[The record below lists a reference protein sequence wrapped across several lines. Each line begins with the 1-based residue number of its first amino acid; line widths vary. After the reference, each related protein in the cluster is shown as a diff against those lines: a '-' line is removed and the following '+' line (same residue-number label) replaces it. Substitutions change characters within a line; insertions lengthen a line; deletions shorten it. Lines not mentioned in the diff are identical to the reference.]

1 MPRSIPEPR
10 LEGLIPAASRTRLK
24 VFILSRATYPDN
36 MRSQRLLIAGVLV
49 VALAVALAVL
59 LPGLPSP
66 QPPAPGL
73 TPPTPI
79 HTSTPVPVPENG
91 TYVNTT
97 YGYAVTCP
105 EGWFYTESGESVW
118 FSSPDKHEEVRV
130 NTNPLAN
137 KNAADEE
144 VLEALN
150 ATYVE
155 DLREGIDAEWVSTTD
170 TSLDGVPAYESV
182 FSVPIVEEDRYT
194 FIIRYA
200 VRDDVAYSVM
210 HTVFPPGYDVYNAD
224 AAPVA
229 ESFRFL

>member
-1 MPRSIPEPR
+1 
-10 LEGLIPAASRTRLK
+10 
-24 VFILSRATYPDN
+24 
-36 MRSQRLLIAGVLV
+36 MRSERLLIVGVLG
-49 VALAVALAVL
+49 VALAVIVAVL
-59 LPGLPSP
+59 LPGLFSP
-66 QPPAPGL
+66 QPPGPAPTPTPTTVPAPG
-73 TPPTPI
+73 
-79 HTSTPVPVPENG
+79 PVPVPGNG

-105 EGWFYTESGESVW
+105 EGWFFTESGESVW

-130 NTNPLAN
+130 NTIPLDENAN
-137 KNAADEE
+137 EKE
-144 VLEALN
+144 VLETLN

-155 DLREGIDAEWVSTTD
+155 DLRAGIDAEWISTTD

-194 FIIRYA
+194 FVIRYA
-200 VRDDVAYSVM
+200 VRGNVAYSVM
-210 HTVFPPGYDVYNAD
+210 HTVFPPEYDIYNVD